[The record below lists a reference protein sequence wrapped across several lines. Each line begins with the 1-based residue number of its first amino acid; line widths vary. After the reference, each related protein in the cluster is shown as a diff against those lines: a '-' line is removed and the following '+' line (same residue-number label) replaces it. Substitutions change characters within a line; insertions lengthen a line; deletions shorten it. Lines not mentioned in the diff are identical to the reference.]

1 MTNIKGYR
9 VYIAGPIT
17 NRLDTYKLDFASAKA
32 YLESKGHLVMS
43 PHVLPL
49 GFDWEDYLEISI
61 EMMMA
66 CDAVY
71 VLKGWEESKGTKL
84 EIEMAEKYKMEII
97 YQEEGDGNE

>member
-1 MTNIKGYR
+1 MTRIKGHR

-17 NRLDTYKLDFASAKA
+17 SRLDTYKLHFASAKA
-32 YLESKGHLVMS
+32 KLEKKGHLVMS

-61 EMMMA
+61 EMMTS

-84 EIEMAEKYKMEII
+84 EIELAKKYKMEII
-97 YQEEGDGNE
+97 YEGEGDKDE